1 MLEKNKA
8 DSRKYFIF
16 KIRDLVHN
24 SFHTLEEK
32 RTESLLQ
39 YMGICISTYDEL
51 RASLDPT
58 KLKRSYEGLLEGLD
72 YQMQIHP
79 FHKLDLYQN
88 DFSHLHQLINLAN
101 EARDKE
107 LHNIHRSIVA
117 LKKKLEAENLIN
129 CYIQCLLTE
138 TTFKGMDYLMEALIS
153 DLLYAGHSMS
163 HILDFFKRQQ
173 QEFLE
178 HNDAEKTIQNLN
190 EFDRKPI
197 PFSIHIC
204 FKISSQTQKELAL
217 NLIKQ
222 QFEIHTNQ
230 ELGIPHINND
240 TLIASKEYLALD
252 EFKAIDLAQKE
263 FQSVTELFDMWQS
276 TTNCIRDDLW
286 YYWKED
292 TVFHK
297 ISLNSIDPIKMLN
310 HIDANY
316 KKQLER
322 FLQLRNDLGS
332 NNIRTLERILYTLNS
347 AKSLTTQNRFLNFWS
362 SLEYILY
369 SFPRFT
375 IIEKARVVV
384 PEVFGLFY
392 LKNKLNI
399 FWARLTYCMSNKKDY
414 AEKYPTLQNFIMNCQ
429 VTEKD
434 YSTPKV
440 IAYLSDVNKYSAI
453 LSELSFH
460 IVLERECREIIM
472 LLTEPE
478 KTSKAIQE
486 YFDGIKHDLNY
497 IYRLRNQLIH
507 STNDIDDSLEYISFR
522 LYRYVNSVLS
532 TILYYQEKNNLYSI
546 TDILISVDATYQDYN
561 KKLSPD
567 IKKKKKKSSS
577 EIASETLSPEDI
589 YRIVRPKYLFIE

>member
-263 FQSVTELFDMWQS
+263 FQSVLLLCFSRLLLSDLGLCLHFLLFLLCLLCLLLHEVLDVPSGFFIKAIVTVIHDYGTFLTE
-276 TTNCIRDDLW
+276 
-286 YYWKED
+286 
-292 TVFHK
+292 
-297 ISLNSIDPIKMLN
+297 N
-310 HIDANY
+310 HIGCSCSILLMLHQ
-316 KKQLER
+316 KP
-322 FLQLRNDLGS
+322 FLLVHQDV
-332 NNIRTLERILYTLNS
+332 ILC
-347 AKSLTTQNRFLNFWS
+347 KPC
-362 SLEYILY
+362 
-369 SFPRFT
+369 SF
-375 IIEKARVVV
+375 
-384 PEVFGLFY
+384 
-392 LKNKLNI
+392 
-399 FWARLTYCMSNKKDY
+399 
-414 AEKYPTLQNFIMNCQ
+414 
-429 VTEKD
+429 
-434 YSTPKV
+434 
-440 IAYLSDVNKYSAI
+440 
-453 LSELSFH
+453 LSFDFVPGCINGKSGIGRTFDCEKFWNDDKTIFVDIVSCGFSIVGDDDH
-460 IVLERECREIIM
+460 ITATNGMTFEVLRS
-472 LLTEPE
+472 LL
-478 KTSKAIQE
+478 
-486 YFDGIKHDLNY
+486 L
-497 IYRLRNQLIH
+497 
-507 STNDIDDSLEYISFR
+507 
-522 LYRYVNSVLS
+522 
-532 TILYYQEKNNLYSI
+532 
-546 TDILISVDATYQDYN
+546 
-561 KKLSPD
+561 
-567 IKKKKKKSSS
+567 
-577 EIASETLSPEDI
+577 
-589 YRIVRPKYLFIE
+589 